1 MSARTLHAHSH
12 AHAHGTGRV
21 RAHVTNLRLPGEY
34 DRRRGKFPR
43 RTAKVG
49 MQFNDCVRLA
59 DPAPSIQTV
68 TRIMHFYRP
77 ARGCRS
83 AWIYFS
89 CSVSLTGSK
98 FETFEIMSPSCPCR
112 YNRDFGPAIWSI
124 RVFIREAMGKL
135 QGFIMIYPRITEP
148 I

>member
-1 MSARTLHAHSH
+1 MSARTLHAHAH

-34 DRRRGKFPR
+34 DRRRGKFSR
-43 RTAKVG
+43 RTAKAG

-77 ARGCRS
+77 ARGCRLPVRLDLFLVLRKS
-83 AWIYFS
+83 DGI
-89 CSVSLTGSK
+89 
-98 FETFEIMSPSCPCR
+98 ETFEIMSPSWSLSIQPTSVLR
-112 YNRDFGPAIWSI
+112 FGLYAFLYVKRWENYRDLYNEFPSNNG
-124 RVFIREAMGKL
+124 
-135 QGFIMIYPRITEP
+135 T
-148 I
+148 

>member
-12 AHAHGTGRV
+12 AHAHVTGRV
-21 RAHVTNLRLPGEY
+21 RAHVTNLRLPGEN

-77 ARGCRS
+77 ARGCRT

-89 CSVSLTGSK
+89 YSVSLTGSK
-98 FETFEIMSPSCPCR
+98 HSKSHVTVLSLSCW
-112 YNRDFGPAIWSI
+112 YNRLRSFDLVYTFLHVKRWANYWN
-124 RVFIREAMGKL
+124 L
-135 QGFIMIYPRITEP
+135 
-148 I
+148 

>member
-12 AHAHGTGRV
+12 AHAHAHVTGRA
-21 RAHVTNLRLPGEY
+21 RARVTNLRLPGEN

-77 ARGCRS
+77 ARGCRT

-89 CSVSLTGSK
+89 CSVSLTRSK
-98 FETFEIMSPSCPCR
+98 HSKTT
-112 YNRDFGPAIWSI
+112 DFGPSIWS
-124 RVFIREAMGKL
+124 IREAMGKL
-135 QGFIMIYPRITEP
+135 QEFIMNSQIMEP
-148 I
+148 LILYIASS